1 MKKSL
6 LKFFLIAIMLI
17 ISFSVLSA
25 CNNVDFKIEFIVDGE
40 VYATV
45 STNGSETIKMPE
57 DPEKKGY
64 SFDGWFWD
72 EGVWKKPFTVN
83 SLLENPL
90 SENMKVY
97 AKWIEESK
105 ASDFSVSGFE
115 KTDDNVFCKVVDNE
129 TKSMSFSDIVEA
141 DPSAEWVLTSDIGGK
156 DVIPSKAVSLIEGDN
171 KFYVMVTDPDD
182 KVSVYEINVRRK
194 IMYTVTFDTDGGEEV
209 EPQKV
214 QEGDYVLIPQTAKKG
229 YNFVGWSKDLTQAVT
244 ENIYVTA
251 IWEAKTYTA
260 VFDAVGGN
268 VDPDRVTVTFGNTFE
283 LPTPDRKGYQFIEWQ
298 NAEGQATD
306 GIWSYDK
313 DLTFTA
319 IWEAKTY
326 TAVLDAAGGNVD
338 PDRVTVTFG
347 NTFELPTPDRNGY
360 EFVGWQNVEGQ
371 AIDGVWSY
379 DKDLT
384 FTATWREINGEYTY
398 NSYTLVSPEDWNEL
412 TYWEDSDKQIVDYI
426 RSPLFE
432 FDYAYDDNGNI
443 VPGSYKVEYAAAT
456 MLEDVTARYAAKYRF
471 NAEDKGYV
479 WKITLRED
487 LVWDD
492 GTPITAADFVYSMK
506 EQLNPLFR
514 NYRADSYYNS
524 GTVIHNAQGYA
535 KQGLVV
541 DETVS
546 NLFSGIAAA
555 KEAGYT
561 DLYLDMN
568 AVNVAFGEWFGGSY
582 AQVKEAGL
590 LDFYF
595 MMYEN
600 GEALGQNFF
609 AKYDLEVAENGQI
622 LVTDEMIADYAK
634 CDNWDA
640 VPDAD
645 VAKLSVING
654 YVYPEIDFEDVG
666 IFVGDNEYE
675 LVLVLDKALPL
686 LNEDGT
692 LSYIAAYEFS
702 LPLVKRDLYEMCK
715 KAPDTNY
722 GVWTTDYN
730 TSVETSAS
738 WGPYKLTEYIQGE
751 KYVLERNENWYGY
764 SADIYEGQYQTDRI
778 VCVTCENWEEAW
790 LKFQNGEIDDV
801 SLDVS
806 IASDYKGSEQA
817 YFTPTDFVFSFQ
829 LQSNEEALKNRESE
843 GINKTILTYTEFRKA
858 LSLGIDRVAYASA
871 CTTGSIAGFGIFN
884 SMHYYDVEKGL
895 VYRESDE
902 AKRVLC
908 NVYGI
913 DVSKYASLDDAV
925 DAITGYDLAQARA
938 LIDQAY
944 DKAIADGKMKEGD
957 KVQLV
962 WGTTT
967 DNENTRRQY
976 EFVKN
981 AWTELM
987 VGTKLEGKFEL
998 IFDASFGDNWAI
1010 DFRNGDYDVCAGGWT
1025 GAAWDPGYFLLAYLS
1040 PDYMYSADWDTYAQ
1054 MMTFTMPVEQEDGS
1068 VVDTELTMSLMDWYN
1083 CLNGNT
1089 GSRYDW
1095 SANAVSQEVRLPLI
1109 AALEE
1114 QVLLAYYTLP
1124 MYNEYSASLIS
1135 FKTDYIS
1142 YEYNTFMGYGGVR
1155 YMTYNYT
1162 DGEWADYVSSQGGQL
1177 NYK

>member
-6 LKFFLIAIMLI
+6 LKFFLIAIVLI

-105 ASDFSVSGFE
+105 TSDFSVSGFE

-156 DVIPSKAVSLIEGDN
+156 DVIPSKMVSLSEGDN
-171 KFYVMVTDPDD
+171 KFYVMVTDADD

-194 IMYTVTFDTDGGEEV
+194 FMYTVTFDTDGGEEV
-209 EPQKV
+209 EQQKV
-214 QEGDYVLIPQTAKKG
+214 QEGDYVLIPETAKKG
-229 YNFVGWSKDLTQAVT
+229 YKLIGWSKDLTQAVT
-244 ENIYVTA
+244 DNVYVKA

-260 VFDAVGGN
+260 VLDAAGGN
-268 VDPDRVTVTFGNTFE
+268 VHPDRVTVTFDNTFE
-283 LPTPDRKGYQFIEWQ
+283 LPTPDRKGYKFIGWQ

-319 IWEAKTY
+319 
-326 TAVLDAAGGNVD
+326 
-338 PDRVTVTFG
+338 
-347 NTFELPTPDRNGY
+347 
-360 EFVGWQNVEGQ
+360 
-371 AIDGVWSY
+371 VWSEI
-379 DKDLT
+379 KD
-384 FTATWREINGEYTY
+384 EYTY

-412 TYWEDSDKQIVDYI
+412 TYREDSEAQIIDYI
-426 RSPLFE
+426 NSPLFE
-432 FDYAYDDNGNI
+432 FDYKYDDDGNI
-443 VPGSYKVEYAAAT
+443 VPGGFDVKYSAAT
-456 MLEDVTARYAAKYRF
+456 MLEDVTARYAGRCGL
-471 NAEDKGYV
+471 NADDKGYV

-492 GTPITAADFVYSMK
+492 GNTITAADFVYSMK
-506 EQLNPLFR
+506 EQLSPLFR
-514 NYRADSYYNS
+514 NYRASSYYDGNL
-524 GTVIHNAQGYA
+524 IIRNAKGYA
-535 KQGLVV
+535 KQGLVLN
-541 DETVS
+541 ETLSEIFASVS
-546 NLFSGIAAA
+546 EANA
-555 KEAGYT
+555 AGYNEIYLDLTTVEKLFYDYGFGTYSEAKQSGVT
-561 DLYLDMN
+561 DLY
-568 AVNVAFGEWFGGSY
+568 FTIY
-582 AQVKEAGL
+582 
-590 LDFYF
+590 
-595 MMYEN
+595 YEN
-600 GEALGQNFF
+600 GETSGQSFF
-609 AKYDLEVAENGQI
+609 DKYDIGAAANGQI
-622 LVTDEMIADYAK
+622 LVTQEMIDDFDRCYDWKNVSVNGIADI
-634 CDNWDA
+634 C
-640 VPDAD
+640 
-645 VAKLSVING
+645 VINS
-654 YVYPEIDFEDVG
+654 YAYPSLSFEDVG
-666 IFVGDNEYE
+666 IFEGNNDYE
-675 LVLVLDKALPL
+675 LIICLEKPMNL
-686 LNEDGT
+686 LKNDGT
-692 LSYIAAYEFS
+692 LSYIAASEFR
-702 LPLVKRDLYEMCK
+702 LPLVKRDIYEMCK
-715 KAPDTNY
+715 KAPVADN

-730 TSVETSAS
+730 TSVEKSAS
-738 WGPYKLTEYIQGE
+738 WGPYKLTEFVQGE

-764 SADIYEGQYQTDRI
+764 TAGIYEGQYQTDRI
-778 VCVTCENWEEAW
+778 VCETIGEWETAW
-790 LKFQNGEIDDV
+790 LKFQKGEIDGI
-801 SLDVS
+801 SIDVS

-817 YFTPTDFVFSFQ
+817 YFTPTDFVSSFQ
-829 LQSNEEALKNRESE
+829 LQSSEEALKNRESA
-843 GINKTILTYTEFRKA
+843 GINKTILTYSDFRKA
-858 LSLGIDRVAYASA
+858 LSLGIDRAAYANA
-871 CTTGSIAGFGIFN
+871 CTTSSLAGFGLYN
-884 SMHYYDVEKGL
+884 SMHYYDVENGGA
-895 VYRESDE
+895 YRETDA
-902 AKRVLC
+902 AKQVLC

-925 DAITGYDLAQARA
+925 DAITGYDLVQARA
-938 LIDQAY
+938 LVDKAYDQAI
-944 DKAIADGKMKEGD
+944 KDGKIKAGD

-962 WGTTT
+962 WGTAV
-967 DNENTRRQY
+967 DNEVTRRNY

-998 IFDASFGDNWAI
+998 VFDPHLGDNWAN
-1010 DFRNGDYDVCAGGWT
+1010 DFRSGAYDVCAGGWT

-1040 PDYMYSADWDTYAQ
+1040 PDYMYSTAWDTSSQ
-1054 MMTFTMPVEQEDGS
+1054 MMTFTMPVKQSDGTTK
-1068 VVDTELTMSLMDWYN
+1068 DTELTMSLLDWCY
-1083 CLNGNT
+1083 CLNGI
-1089 GSRYDW
+1089 GDCAYDW
-1095 SANAVSQEVRLPLI
+1095 SANAVDQETRLPLI

-1124 MYNEYSASLIS
+1124 MYNDYSASLIS

-1142 YEYNTFMGYGGVR
+1142 YEYNTFMAYGGIR
-1155 YMTYNYT
+1155 FMTYNYN
-1162 DGEWADYVSSQGGQL
+1162 DGEWDEFVSSQGGYL